1 MNISIERDDYLSIG
15 IQQLRMLTIAVV
27 GQKGGNGK
35 TTLALSLAV
44 IAAQQG
50 RKRW

>member
-1 MNISIERDDYLSIG
+1 
-15 IQQLRMLTIAVV
+15 MLTIAVV

-50 RKRW
+50 RKALVIDLDHHQAVMGDMSWA

>member
-1 MNISIERDDYLSIG
+1 
-15 IQQLRMLTIAVV
+15 MLTIAVV

-50 RKRW
+50 TGDRPRPSDHRDQLGRPA